1 MRKLEGKRVLITGAA
16 SGIGLASARRFA
28 AEGWFVALADIDAAR
43 LDRALKEIGPDKG
56 VAVRLDVRDR
66 AEWARAMETFAKAS
80 GGRLDVMINNAGVA
94 RYGWFEEISPDET
107 AQIVAVNL
115 GGVINGVYASLAL
128 LKATPGS
135 RLINVASVA
144 GIVAAPKLA
153 VYVATKHAVRGLSDA
168 LGLEFARHGIGV
180 SCIMPWFIETP
191 LLDQP
196 TAAANQSIRETLKGQ
211 PVYGVDE
218 VVAEI
223 WIAATRG
230 GAHHL
235 VGGQA
240 KIVSLLQRWAP
251 GLLRSQMK
259 AMARV

>member
-1 MRKLEGKRVLITGAA
+1 MADRKAVFITGAA
-16 SGIGLASARRFA
+16 SGIGLASAKRFA
-28 AEGWFVALADIDAAR
+28 AEGWFVGLADIDAAG
-43 LDRALKEIGPDKG
+43 LDRALKEVGPDKG
-56 VAVRLDVRDR
+56 VAVLLDVRDR
-66 AEWARAMETFAKAS
+66 SDWTRAMEAFAKAS

-94 RYGWFEEISPDET
+94 RYGWFEDVSPDET
-107 AQIVAVNL
+107 DQIVAVNI
-115 GGVINGVYASLAL
+115 GGVFNGVYASLAL

-144 GIVAAPKLA
+144 GFVAAPKLA

-196 TAAANQSIRETLKGQ
+196 TAATNQSIRETLKGQ

-218 VVAEI
+218 VAAEI
-223 WIAATRG
+223 WVAATRG

-240 KIVSLLQRWAP
+240 KIASLLQRWAP

-259 AMARV
+259 AMARG